1 MAEPRRREA
10 RRKVCLRRPEAQ
22 KNGNSSESFAR
33 VSRREWTTSLRVDAL
48 KSGTETTS
56 FQRYESN
63 PLLLITDNISR
74 VFNEL

>member
-33 VSRREWTTSLRVDAL
+33 GD
-48 KSGTETTS
+48 GTNVMAIG
-56 FQRYESN
+56 SN
-63 PLLLITDNISR
+63 VNYNFGLL
-74 VFNEL
+74 